1 MEWPVMAILEYLTK
15 IIVLVLSTVVIFF
28 IRKYS
33 LEKWV
38 VKAVHAAEQLFPP
51 GTGDKK
57 LQWVTEFI
65 KSNFKW
71 ITLSDKELRIL
82 IEAAVKELKKIQTR
96 E

>member
-1 MEWPVMAILEYLTK
+1 MEWPVMEILEYLTK

-38 VKAVHAAEQLFPP
+38 VKAVHAAEQLYEP
-51 GTGDKK
+51 GMGEKK
-57 LQWVTEFI
+57 LAWVTDFMQ
-65 KSNFKW
+65 SNFKW
-71 ITLSDKELRIL
+71 FTFSKEELRTL